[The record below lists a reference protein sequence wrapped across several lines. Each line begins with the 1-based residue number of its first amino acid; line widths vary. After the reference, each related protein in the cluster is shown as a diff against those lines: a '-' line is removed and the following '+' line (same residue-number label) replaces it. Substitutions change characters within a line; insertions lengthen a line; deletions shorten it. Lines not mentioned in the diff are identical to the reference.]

1 MTSLNLKRYS
11 VNVMYKILLLSF
23 TVIAFAACTSTRK
36 AQAYNSNDYDKALA
50 DSVLAYALDHEALYT
65 LADTLKPISSVKFLR
80 YAIAKDFTQGDGD
93 VTVTRKDSLLQKI
106 EALQKVCNTLSGGDW
121 QFVLMPF
128 ERTEKNIRN
137 MEIYVVRK
145 SVFEKKLAAY
155 HSFFG
160 QWGFT
165 PATNPSVVLPVVEYE
180 SRWDRN
186 RAYGYLFGYPSYA
199 VDFFVEAQKT
209 QDKDTAHKLVTRDFF
224 AIPVFAGNSGYFK
237 FAIPKGQQPFTSDS
251 ALYNKA
257 MATLER
263 YKTVRERYVTAT
275 GIKAMELW
283 KAMRKV
289 NE

>member
-1 MTSLNLKRYS
+1 MK
-11 VNVMYKILLLSF
+11 KIFLFISFAVLL
-23 TVIAFAACTSTRK
+23 AACSSTRK
-36 AQAYNSNDYDKALA
+36 AQGYSSSDYDKALA

-80 YAIAKDFTQGDGD
+80 YAIAKDSMLGDGD
-93 VTVTRKDSLLQKI
+93 VAVTTKDSLLQKL
-106 EALQKVCNTLSGGDW
+106 ERYQKVCTALSGGDW

-128 ERTEKNIRN
+128 ERTEKAIRN

-145 SVFEKKLAAY
+145 SVFQKKLAAY
-155 HSFFG
+155 QSFFG

-165 PATNPSVVLPVVEYE
+165 PSANPSVVLPVVEYE

-224 AIPVFAGNSGYFK
+224 AIPVYAGKQGYFTY
-237 FAIPKGQQPFTSDS
+237 AIPKGQQPFASDS

-257 MATLER
+257 TATLER
-263 YKTVRERYVTAT
+263 YKIIREKYVTQT
-275 GIKAMELW
+275 GLQAMKLW
-283 KAMRKV
+283 KELSR
-289 NE
+289 